1 MVQIKAKRLFKQLCD
16 VGLHEN
22 EFYATKSQAILIVV
36 FIRLAFIFRKTEGFM
51 PQLPMVCISGHLFCS
66 ALSLVH

>member
-22 EFYATKSQAILIVV
+22 ELYATKSQAVLILV
-36 FIRLAFIFRKTEGFM
+36 FIHLSFIFRKSSDVESV
-51 PQLPMVCISGHLFCS
+51 PRKI
-66 ALSLVH
+66 